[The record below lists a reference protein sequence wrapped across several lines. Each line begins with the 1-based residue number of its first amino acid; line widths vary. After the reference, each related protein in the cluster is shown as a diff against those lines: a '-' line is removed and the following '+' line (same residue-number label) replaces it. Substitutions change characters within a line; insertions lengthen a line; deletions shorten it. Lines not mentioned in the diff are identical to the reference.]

1 MTDDIVTRLQDGIK
15 ACFCHDSLDDYE
27 CDICPLHEDASDE
40 IERLRELVGFQDG
53 QLRQIR
59 NAIYDEG
66 VNPQHHRSVMRRHRK
81 EWPTLW
87 EAIDESMKDLA
98 QKPRRNRDR

>member
-1 MTDDIVTRLQDGIK
+1 MTDDIVTRLIRLADRYKDGDREMLY
-15 ACFCHDSLDDYE
+15 ADYE
-27 CDICPLHEDASDE
+27 TVCDSWSE

-66 VNPQHHRSVMRRHRK
+66 VNPQHHRSVMYRHRK

-87 EAIDESMKDLA
+87 KAIDESMIENKKGEAWNSDS
-98 QKPRRNRDR
+98 

>member
-1 MTDDIVTRLQDGIK
+1 MTDDIVTRLREQALEGIWD
-15 ACFCHDSLDDYE
+15 FTQ
-27 CDICPLHEDASDE
+27 ASFDMQNAADE
-40 IERLRELVGFQDG
+40 IERLRELVKFHNN

-66 VNPQHHRSVMRRHRK
+66 INPAYHQYVMRKQRK

-87 EAIDESMKDLA
+87 EALDEAMKDLA
-98 QKPRRNRDR
+98 QKPSRYQ

>member
-1 MTDDIVTRLQDGIK
+1 MFIEE
-15 ACFCHDSLDDYE
+15 A
-27 CDICPLHEDASDE
+27 ADE
-40 IERLRELVGFQDG
+40 IERLRELVGFHTK

-66 VNPQHHRSVMRRHRK
+66 INPAYHQYVMSKQRK

-87 EAIDESMKDLA
+87 KALDESMKDLA
-98 QKPRRNRDR
+98 QKTSRFR